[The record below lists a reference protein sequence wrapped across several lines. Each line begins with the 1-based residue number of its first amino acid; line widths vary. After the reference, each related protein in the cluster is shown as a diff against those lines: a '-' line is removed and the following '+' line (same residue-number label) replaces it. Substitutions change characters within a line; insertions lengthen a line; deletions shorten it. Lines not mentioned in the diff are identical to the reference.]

1 MLTRF
6 RLTHKILTLGALLLV
21 VALVAAACSDPD
33 PTSTPVPPAATVA
46 PTAAPT
52 AVPPTDTP
60 VPPTDTPVPP
70 TPTPAPTATPEAMSG
85 GHLIAAVSA
94 DTGLRD
100 GHQITAG
107 TEMRLM
113 YPNFDRLF
121 LEEADGS
128 LTPEAATGW
137 EVSGDGLEFLI
148 DIREGMTFH
157 DGTPVDGEA
166 VLWNFNRQMDPEHPQ
181 GQGGGIPIFICSWI
195 LFDPYIES
203 VEQTG
208 SHQIKMTLKE
218 TLGPIIAAGSLP
230 CGVQMS
236 PTAAAAD
243 LEGFLDMPTGSGP
256 FVLVDAELGEQT
268 VYERNDNYWN
278 GDKPLLDQLTWVV
291 MPEAQTRWAA
301 IQNGTIHLATE
312 LNAATIREAE
322 ADANINVDF
331 PEARHFAAIWPNQS
345 EEGFAPFQNPLV
357 RQAMASA
364 INKEKLVADILD
376 PIAYVAH
383 GPIPSRSNIWAN
395 HDIPRWPHDPDR
407 ARELL
412 AEAGYPDGIEF
423 SLLVPSGGAGQLEP
437 RDVAT
442 VLQADLAA
450 VGINMQLEVVEFG
463 TLYQGLQDGQHD
475 AFLYGIT
482 YWMAEPW
489 NQLSLIHQTGQFS
502 NWGRYSNPALDEL
515 MAQADR
521 APTFEERKPIYD
533 EVQIALSE
541 EQAFV
546 YLYHEVYAMVRRS
559 EVQGEIGFTGNYAME
574 MEDVW
579 VK

>member
-1 MLTRF
+1 M
-6 RLTHKILTLGALLLV
+6 
-21 VALVAAACSDPD
+21 
-33 PTSTPVPPAATVA
+33 
-46 PTAAPT
+46 
-52 AVPPTDTP
+52 
-60 VPPTDTPVPP
+60 
-70 TPTPAPTATPEAMSG
+70 ESG

-121 LEEADGS
+121 LEEADGT

-137 EVSGDGLEFLI
+137 SVSSNGLDFLI

-157 DGTPVDGEA
+157 DGTTLDAEA
-166 VLWNFNRQMDPEHPQ
+166 VKWNFDRQMDPEHPQ

-203 VEQTG
+203 VETTG

-230 CGVQMS
+230 CGIQMS
-236 PTAAAAD
+236 PTAAEND
-243 LEGFLDMPTGSGP
+243 LEGFLEKPTGSGP
-256 FVLVDAELGEQT
+256 FVLVDASLGEQT
-268 VYERNDNYWN
+268 IYERNDNYWN
-278 GDKPLLDQLTWVV
+278 EGKPLLDQLTWVV

-322 ADANINVDF
+322 ADSNISVDF

-345 EEGFAPFQNPLV
+345 ADGPEQFKNKLV

-364 INKEKLVADILD
+364 INKEKLVADVLD

-395 HDIPRWPHDPDR
+395 PDIPRWPYDPER
-407 ARELL
+407 AKALL
-412 AEAGYPDGIEF
+412 AEAGYPDGFEF

-442 VLQADLAA
+442 VIQADLAA
-450 VGINMQLEVVEFG
+450 VGIDMTIEAVEFG
-463 TLYQGLQDGQHD
+463 TLYEGLQAGMHH
-475 AFLYGIT
+475 AYLYGIT

-489 NQLSLIHQTGQFS
+489 NQISLIHQTGQFS
-502 NWGRYSNPALDEL
+502 NWGRYSNPEADEL

-521 APTFEERKPIYD
+521 AVTFEARKPIYD
-533 EVQIALSE
+533 EVQLTLSQD
-541 EQAFV
+541 QAFV
-546 YLYHEVYAMVRRS
+546 YLYHEVYAMVRRT

-574 MEDVW
+574 MENVW